1 MDSIRNIS
9 ISLQQLRAKC
19 HGMGLRRRPRIQ
31 RRPPVIAFFRAIFR
45 ACYDQ
50 FIRCASEG
58 PRLSN
63 ARLEF
68 NAGTNR
74 RCTYGRREEEY
85 IADFCLLSR
94 RALTDAEH
102 RIFRYHFLLG
112 ADWRLCCRKLKM
124 DRGTFFHAVLSHPAQ
139 RLGRVFREI
148 QPYGLFPLDD
158 EYFNGTM
165 RNPLPALELL
175 RSNKV
180 IPLRPVS
187 RLSDKVPLKKA
198 A

>member
-1 MDSIRNIS
+1 MEWTRSETLVLACNNCA
-9 ISLQQLRAKC
+9 QC
-19 HGMGLRRRPRIQ
+19 HGMGLRQGRGSETAPCNC
-31 RRPPVIAFFRAIFR
+31 VFRAIFR
-45 ACYDQ
+45 ACYDR
-50 FIRCASEG
+50 FISCATDG
-58 PRLSN
+58 RRMSN
-63 ARLEF
+63 AKLEF

-74 RCTYGRREEEY
+74 RCTFGRKEEEY
-85 IADFCLLSR
+85 IADFCLLSQR
-94 RALTDAEH
+94 VLTDGEH

-112 ADWRLCCRKLKM
+112 ADWRLCCRKLKI
-124 DRGTFFHAVLSHPAQ
+124 DRGTFFHTVYRIQQ

-148 QPYGLFPLDD
+148 RPYGLFPLD

-175 RSNKV
+175 RANKV
-180 IPLRPVS
+180 TPMRPVS